1 MMKRLFIGTVILL
14 SAVLLFAQEGKD
26 GEALIRECTGT
37 VEIMMPGETTWKLA
51 EPGQVIGGDTKI
63 STGFKSTALIA
74 LGNSTL
80 IVRPLTRLSLNEI
93 VNIQGNETVSIS
105 LQTGR
110 VRAEVKAPSG
120 GATSFTVQS
129 PMVTAS
135 VRGTSFDF
143 DGTNLTVDEGRVHLS
158 GGDGTGVYVGA
169 GQRTVSSPQTGRTAG
184 AGQTFRNS
192 LTPTIPA
199 ADAAGAGTSS
209 GPALAIPE
217 PEPAAEPPDFNFVIE
232 FAP

>member
-1 MMKRLFIGTVILL
+1 MMKKLFAGIVILL
-14 SAVLLFAQEGKD
+14 STVLLFAQEGKD
-26 GEALIRECTGT
+26 VEALIRECTGT
-37 VEIMMPGETTWKLA
+37 VEIMMPGETVWKLA

-80 IVRPLTRLSLNEI
+80 IVRPLTRLSLSEI
-93 VNIQGNETVSIS
+93 VNIQGDETVSIG

-120 GATSFTVQS
+120 GTTSFTVQS

-143 DGTNLTVDEGRVHLS
+143 DGTNLNVDEGRVHLS
-158 GGDGTGVYVGA
+158 GGDGTGVYIGA
-169 GQRTVSSPQTGRTAG
+169 GQRTASSHQTGRTTG

-192 LTPTIPA
+192 LTPNIPA
-199 ADAAGAGTSS
+199 ADAAGT
-209 GPALAIPE
+209 GPS
-217 PEPAAEPPDFNFVIE
+217 PEPALVIPDAESPDYNFIIE